1 MIRTTF
7 IIIFSLATFLP
18 AIALLTAGLP
28 LGLYM
33 IVDDIMKGHIEAI
46 LMILPLLG
54 GVAGLGSAFLV
65 TFDVINDES
74 MITKANYKRTG
85 LVIGVISEAVVVTFF
100 QPNFEP
106 FAKFWL
112 PPFIGAV
119 VLFVLSFRYSRPKLR
134 GVVSK
139 TDGTLQ

>member
-1 MIRTTF
+1 MIRTTL

-18 AIALLTAGLP
+18 AITLLTVGLP

-33 IVDDIMKGHIEAI
+33 FVNGIMKGHIDTI

-54 GVAGLGSAFLV
+54 GVVGLGSACLV
-65 TFDVINDES
+65 TFDIINDQS
-74 MITKANYKRTG
+74 MITKANYKRAG
-85 LVIGVISEAVVVTFF
+85 LALGVISEAVVVTFF

-112 PPFIGAV
+112 PPFIGAA
-119 VLFVLSFRYSRPKLR
+119 VLFALSFKYSRPK
-134 GVVSK
+134 
-139 TDGTLQ
+139 